1 MATVGRKDVTV
12 QGWGFVCVRVGAGL
26 GTDAVVLVDPREA
39 PGTVGEVD
47 HLKETGG

>member
-1 MATVGRKDVTV
+1 MSQCGGRDLC
-12 QGWGFVCVRVGAGL
+12 VCVQVGAGL